1 MQPPTG
7 SYSTICSETSILSGE
22 AQLLSW
28 TTSPWPPCEKVS
40 LDINN
45 CSQPFRLW
53 FPLDLWRSCSSAPPW
68 TRSCHNHLF
77 SGTVMTLCV
86 CASCVCVC
94 GIGIGPASANCCRCI
109 GQQGEISFGSLRQDL
124 LPPSAFRSGVSIFNC
139 RLLGLYDP
147 RHIFF
152 GKFFHYHNP
161 YSHRGRHVACE
172 GGLPQTNFLLENL
185 VCCFDL
191 SEVNQK

>member
-1 MQPPTG
+1 MVPTG
-7 SYSTICSETSILSGE
+7 LMEKLLLCSPVNKVLS
-22 AQLLSW
+22 QS
-28 TTSPWPPCEKVS
+28 S
-40 LDINN
+40 
-45 CSQPFRLW
+45 FLW
-53 FPLDLWRSCSSAPPW
+53 YCYDP
-68 TRSCHNHLF
+68 
-77 SGTVMTLCV
+77 LCV
-86 CASCVCVC
+86 RVVCVCVC

-152 GKFFHYHNP
+152 GKFSHYHNP
-161 YSHRGRHVACE
+161 YSHRGRHVPCE